1 MVNISKEE
9 AQAVLDALEIGR
21 QAAILEASN
30 YHEAMKG
37 YRQHTHDDL
46 DLEVAKVNEAI
57 AIMQAA
63 IDAPLQE
70 RNYCQRCGKRSGCD
84 AEHIHTCTPPAPQAR
99 ELSDDEAGY
108 AAFQEDYFLRW
119 GERENPPTI
128 SWGMTVRKSKWIA
141 IARAVLA
148 RSEERRVGKECRSR
162 WSPYH

>member
-1 MVNISKEE
+1 MIHLSKED
-9 AQAVLDALEIGR
+9 AQQMQDQIASVLRYHQGSSSNNGR
-21 QAAILEASN
+21 LLRLMGATL
-30 YHEAMKG
+30 
-37 YRQHTHDDL
+37 
-46 DLEVAKVNEAI
+46 
-57 AIMQAA
+57 QAA
-63 IDAPLQE
+63 IDAPEPE

-148 RSEERRVGKECRSR
+148 ARGA
-162 WSPYH
+162 P

>member
-84 AEHIHTCTPPAPQAR
+84 AEHIHTCTPPAPAPQAR
-99 ELSDDEAGY
+99 ELSDDEI
-108 AAFQEDYFLRW
+108 R
-119 GERENPPTI
+119 
-128 SWGMTVRKSKWIA
+128 A
-141 IARAVLA
+141 IYKKLWPGGPNILPFDIEFARAVLA
-148 RSEERRVGKECRSR
+148 TRGAA
-162 WSPYH
+162 